1 LIPVAT
7 PLLVPQF
14 APATCADRLSTHVT
28 GGAPLAEPRLGSLG
42 GPLGELRDRAERQL
56 NAVRGAVLVILGVA
70 SAAYAPQLTPALRLV
85 NGAIL
90 TSVLAWTVWQYV
102 RWYGDERLPRWLA
115 LANPIVDVTAVTA
128 SMAGYALT
136 ESAALS
142 LKAPMF
148 LAYFVV
154 LAARPVTS
162 SPRIAAAVTALTVI
176 EYSALVAFVVGSGR
190 VALAASPV
198 LAAVGGEVSLLD
210 EGAKVLLLAVA
221 GAVATYATAWHGR
234 LALRYGEAAREQ
246 ERLEVEL
253 TRNELERLKHQLQPH
268 FLFNAL
274 NAVTALIPSD
284 PAAAER
290 TINGLGQLLRLS
302 LDTGPEHEVT
312 LGRELDLLGHYIDI
326 QRIRFQERLT
336 VRLFTEPAAHDALVP
351 NLLIQ
356 PLVENAIRHGIGPKV
371 EGGTVEVRAERVG
384 EWLTLRVSDD
394 GVGGAVGGEGV
405 GIGNTRARLRFLY
418 GTAHQLTVSAPS
430 EGGWTVTIV
439 LPFRVATD
447 ASGRAA

>member
-1 LIPVAT
+1 M
-7 PLLVPQF
+7 
-14 APATCADRLSTHVT
+14 
-28 GGAPLAEPRLGSLG
+28 
-42 GPLGELRDRAERQL
+42 RDRAERQL
-56 NAVRGAVLVILGVA
+56 NAVRGGVLILLGIA
-70 SAAYAPQLTPALRLV
+70 SLAYAPQLTPSLRLV
-85 NGAIL
+85 NIAIL
-90 TSVLAWTVWQYV
+90 APTLGWTLWQYL
-102 RWYGDERLPRWLA
+102 RWYGQERLPRWLA

-162 SPRIAAAVTALTVI
+162 SPRIAAAVTGLTVI
-176 EYSALVAFVVGSGR
+176 EYSALVALVIGTGR

-234 LALRYGEAAREQ
+234 LAIRYGQAAREQ

-253 TRNELERLKHQLQPH
+253 TRAELERLKHQLQPH

-274 NAVTALIPSD
+274 NAITALIPCD
-284 PAAAER
+284 PRAAER
-290 TINGLGQLLRLS
+290 TVNGLGQLLRLS
-302 LDTGPEHEVT
+302 LDSGPEHEVT

-326 QRIRFQERLT
+326 QRIRFQDRLI
-336 VRLFTEPAAHDALVP
+336 VRLSADPAARPAMVP

-371 EGGTVEVRAERVG
+371 EGGTVEVCAERVG
-384 EWLTLRVSDD
+384 EWLSLRVSDD
-394 GVGGAVGGEGV
+394 GVGGDTGPSVREGV
-405 GIGNTRARLRFLY
+405 GIGNTRARLRYLY
-418 GTAHQLTVSAPS
+418 GDAHQLTVAAPPG
-430 EGGWTVTIV
+430 GGWTVTIV
-439 LPFRVATD
+439 LPYRTA
-447 ASGRAA
+447 